1 MVGRRTTSAGMH
13 NKDCA
18 RRAGEYSLY
27 EFPTTI
33 KICRDAYAL
42 LADSLKKV
50 TPVERV
56 TGVCFL

>member
-1 MVGRRTTSAGMH
+1 MH
-13 NKDCA
+13 NKDSA